1 MGSYWLNNFVYALFT
16 SMPDLVINVRPETL
30 PIPFDLVTLNYVL
43 PGMADHYGWVNR
55 NMSMTCR
62 ITQLYINKYM
72 PEINQVEIWGSMTV
86 KLWLRGGNLDGT
98 DQLAVE
104 WNITHAFV
112 NGTLKEATAPYFPE
126 DQPRMTLLI
135 TEIRPM
141 EVVTTYSSF
150 GYVNDLLIQQALNVY
165 MQNNANLFQIAV
177 AATQKQVSMTI
188 GNKFKHFYSKD
199 DWDFIVME
207 DCVNVGLTPD
217 WAPFQAAIGELFGDE
232 WYYPGEEPIEE

>member
-1 MGSYWLNNFVYALFT
+1 MQWDGVPYDFNNPDIQGVQDFPLPYINPNSNKTIQVFMGSYWLNNFVYALFT

-126 DQPRMTLLI
+126 D
-135 TEIRPM
+135 
-141 EVVTTYSSF
+141 
-150 GYVNDLLIQQALNVY
+150 
-165 MQNNANLFQIAV
+165 
-177 AATQKQVSMTI
+177 
-188 GNKFKHFYSKD
+188 
-199 DWDFIVME
+199 
-207 DCVNVGLTPD
+207 
-217 WAPFQAAIGELFGDE
+217 
-232 WYYPGEEPIEE
+232 